1 MDNAFV
7 EEVAASLVREFL
19 SRKGLIKTIGIMDQE
34 LPRTDRSIN
43 NRNEL
48 RKLLN
53 LDSLYKQ
60 NKTGESPL
68 KTAIEIITRYFL
80 EQFGK
85 TALSG
90 VQNAATSVPQKKAFS
105 LNEPDRSNLNVYDI
119 SDSEEGGSTAVS
131 ETSKTETYRSVGDIS
146 VQSSKHHATSKE
158 STTGAVSSG
167 SSSEGETKE
176 KTSFR
181 KTAEDNVKSTEPLVE
196 MKTADIP
203 KPRSGR
209 IVRGMMAGPI
219 SSSQEDS
226 LKKRTVRRPPSATSI
241 TPSKCEAPLKINLEV
256 PVANVQDRVGSS
268 SHSGSSSNT
277 ALNLGKDFAAKV
289 LAESLSSSATDKTR
303 RISLGREDPLGRKT
317 SERDRNFT
325 DDFLKKKLD
334 QAEFNER
341 SFKYN
346 FSLESAG
353 DGQEKRARGSRRNER
368 VTSISISNDRRKED
382 IKLDDVDAEMVS
394 GEIHRTPVHFPVS
407 KIKVEPKAID
417 FSQAKEMKTL
427 LFGSSI
433 CCFNEEW
440 KMQSFTFSERPQLK
454 YGIVQKKGGSCGVL
468 AAVQG
473 CVLQRLIFGEGSDSR
488 CLKPSNH
495 QRTNCLSIAIAD
507 ILWRA
512 GNRDHAVVALY
523 SGRQQFSPVGRYKAD
538 GILET
543 ILLYTLT
550 KYEDLKSFLQQNI
563 HQFEIG
569 PFGCILLT
577 FSVVFSRSFGLVR
590 ADFDVPT
597 NCLIGAHGY
606 CTQELV
612 NLLLTGKAVSN
623 VFNDVVELDS
633 GNGNITL
640 LKGIDL
646 RSDIGFLSLFEH
658 YNVCQVG
665 SYLKTPKYP
674 IWVVCSESHFSI
686 IFCLR
691 KELMNDWKME
701 RKFDLY
707 YYDGLANQQE
717 EIRLTVDTTATYEEG
732 KDDELIPPL
741 DHCIR
746 TKWKGASVDWN
757 GTEPIL

>member
-1 MDNAFV
+1 MDDVFV

-19 SRKGLIKTIGIMDQE
+19 SRKGLKKTIGIMDQE

-60 NKTGESPL
+60 NKTRESPL

-85 TALSG
+85 TALLG
-90 VQNAATSVPQKKAFS
+90 VQNSATSVPQKKAFS
-105 LNEPDRSNLNVYDI
+105 LNERASSNLNVYDI

-131 ETSKTETYRSVGDIS
+131 ETSKTEIYRSVGDIS
-146 VQSSKHHATSKE
+146 VQPLKHHAASKK

-181 KTAEDNVKSTEPLVE
+181 NTAEDKVKSTEPLGE
-196 MKTADIP
+196 MKTADIS

-226 LKKRTVRRPPSATSI
+226 LKKRTVRRPPSATCI
-241 TPSKCEAPLKINLEV
+241 TPSKYEAPLKMNQEV

-268 SHSGSSSNT
+268 SHGGSSSNT

-289 LAESLSSSATDKTR
+289 LAESLSYSATDKTR
-303 RISLGREDPLGRKT
+303 RVSLGREDPLGRKT
-317 SERDRNFT
+317 SERDRNVT
-325 DDFLKKKLD
+325 DDFLMKKLD
-334 QAEFNER
+334 QTEVNER
-341 SFKYN
+341 NFKYS

-353 DGQEKRARGSRRNER
+353 DGQEKRVRGSKRNER

-382 IKLDDVDAEMVS
+382 IKLDDVDDDILA

-427 LFGSSI
+427 LFGSSL

-454 YGIVQKKGGSCGVL
+454 YGIVQKKGGPCGVL

-473 CVLQRLIFGEGSDSR
+473 CLLQRLIFGEGSDSR

-523 SGRQQFSPVGRYKAD
+523 SGRQQFSPAGRYKAD

-550 KYEDLKSFLQQNI
+550 KYEDLKCFLQQNI

-612 NLLLTGKAVSN
+612 NLVLTGKAVSN

-691 KELMNDWKME
+691 KELLNDWKME

-732 KDDELIPPL
+732 KDDDLIPPL

-746 TKWKGASVDWN
+746 TKISQACM
-757 GTEPIL
+757 TIQ